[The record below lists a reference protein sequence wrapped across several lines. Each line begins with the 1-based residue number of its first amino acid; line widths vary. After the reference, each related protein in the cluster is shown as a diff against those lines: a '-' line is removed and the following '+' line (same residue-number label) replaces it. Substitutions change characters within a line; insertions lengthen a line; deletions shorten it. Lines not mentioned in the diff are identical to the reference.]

1 MAMAYTSKMNGECGP
16 CFGTGS
22 SGTHGGAC
30 RACTGT
36 GKSDVCP
43 DCEGMCYLKPSSVS
57 SEEWEQHKQEAEKDA
72 QEAYNRCDVA
82 TLSTLKEC
90 KIQNL
95 LYEVK
100 EGNEESYKKLMLC
113 SRRID
118 YLSRHGLNLNECLR
132 CNGEGIASVPS
143 KNRFILKNSPF
154 YWVK

>member
-22 SGTHGGAC
+22 GGTHGGVC
-30 RACTGT
+30 KACTGT

-72 QEAYNRCDVA
+72 QEAYNRYDVA
-82 TLSTLKEC
+82 TVKEC

-95 LYEVK
+95 VYEVK
-100 EGNEESYKKLMLC
+100 EGCEESYTKLMLC
-113 SRRID
+113 SRRKD
-118 YLSRHGLNLNECLR
+118 YISMHGLGTDENECPR
-132 CNGEGIASVPS
+132 CDGEGIASAPS
-143 KNRFILKNSPF
+143 KDRFVLKNPPF